1 MKNSIILPN
10 SQTLKISA
18 KVTRKALTKVF
29 WCHVSIINYNLL
41 NSFVTSDSE
50 LSKEPSAKENKASQE
65 YGSEI
70 SKAEKEKCKKDAKET
85 VKAKSQMMI
94 SMWMSWTKKMFVQ
107 KLKKKYQEKQLNLT
121 KCLWPLKKLD
131 RNEKFDI

>member
-1 MKNSIILPN
+1 VILLSIKNSRILPN

-18 KVTRKALTKVF
+18 KVTRKALKKVF
-29 WCHVSIINYNLL
+29 LCHVSIINYNLL

-65 YGSEI
+65 NGSEI
-70 SKAEKEKCKKDAKET
+70 SKA
-85 VKAKSQMMI
+85 SQMMI

-107 KLKKKYQEKQLNLT
+107 K
-121 KCLWPLKKLD
+121 
-131 RNEKFDI
+131 